1 MAVININFH
10 NPDGKMFHTY
20 LSSDF
25 TMDDFANLVR
35 DKFGGLSHYRFTI
48 NSKQLAESNGT
59 VLDNR
64 KHLIT
69 DNCTILVSNKM
80 EDGCFL
86 PDTLIMRPDRTQVS
100 INIVQPGDELLAF
113 TSKGE
118 IVVTIVE
125 QVFVRNVDDYV
136 ELQVG
141 EDKIVSVTPDHWI
154 YAGNESFVQLRNLCI
169 NDSLFSL
176 SNVGND
182 LSVKPITALKPIEAP
197 STCVY
202 NLHTAEPHT
211 YFANGI
217 AVHNMSGNLGT
228 AFVDV
233 SNESGLQHIKFSQT
247 GPRWRIAE
255 GGLCL
260 EGKCLNASCVAYQQ
274 QVIINIGYKQFDVL
288 TDANAQTSK
297 CPVCLKYVEPAT
309 CGFTQCLWRWWGI
322 KKPGSGLPPVELP
335 PCHWKEVVDD
345 YVRFD
350 EQRSGSVIWLKLI
363 LEASS
368 MDRCRG

>member
-1 MAVININFH
+1 V
-10 NPDGKMFHTY
+10 T
-20 LSSDF
+20 
-25 TMDDFANLVR
+25 T
-35 DKFGGLSHYRFTI
+35 
-48 NSKQLAESNGT
+48 T
-59 VLDNR
+59 V
-64 KHLIT
+64 K
-69 DNCTILVSNKM
+69 
-80 EDGCFL
+80 E
-86 PDTLIMRPDRTQVS
+86 
-100 INIVQPGDELLAF
+100 
-113 TSKGE
+113 
-118 IVVTIVE
+118 
-125 QVFVRNVDDYV
+125 VFVRNVDDYV

-169 NDSLFSL
+169 NDSLFTL

-217 AVHNMSGNLGT
+217 AVHNMSGNMGA
-228 AFVDV
+228 AFIDV

-247 GPRWRIAE
+247 APRWRIVK

-274 QVIINIGYKQFDVL
+274 QVIINIGYRQFDIL

-297 CPVCLKYVEPAT
+297 CPVCLKYVEPTT
-309 CGFTQCLWRWWGI
+309 CGFTACLWRWWGI
-322 KKPGSGLPPVELP
+322 KKPGSGLPPVEIP
-335 PCHWKEVVDD
+335 PCHWKEVVGE

-368 MDRCRG
+368 MVRYRG